1 MNLKEYRNHLDAAGR
16 APRTVHQRLYHLS
29 VLRRTHSDLLTVTV
43 DDLEQFLAN
52 RRQLSAEYRK
62 SFRSTFRD
70 YYGWAHQR
78 GLIETDPAYPLKP
91 ISVPKRIPRI
101 ALDDAVSVA
110 LDNADPRQTAIILLG
125 RACGLRL
132 SEITELKIQ
141 NRHLNRL
148 IVHGK
153 GEKERVIPLDDPDL
167 IAALDALEHELGSE
181 GYYFP
186 GRFGGHQHKTTTY
199 KVVRELVGIN
209 THALRHAAGTAAYDT
224 THDLRA
230 VQEWMGHASSKTT
243 EIYTHVSGES
253 LRSVSRATT
262 FRRGGARVTAI
273 GGQPP
278 PGISLIA
285 A

>member
-1 MNLKEYRNHLDAAGR
+1 MNLKEFRNHLNAAGL
-16 APRTVHQRLYHLS
+16 AQRTVHQRLYHLE
-29 VLRRTHSDLLTVTV
+29 VLRRTHPDLLTVTI

-52 RRQLSAEYRK
+52 RRHQSAEYRK
-62 SFRSTFRD
+62 SFRSTFRS
-70 YYGWAHQR
+70 YYAWAHRR
-78 GLIETDPAYPLKP
+78 GLIDTDPAYGLKP
-91 ISVPKRIPRI
+91 IAIPKRIPRV
-101 ALDDAVSVA
+101 AVDDDVSSG
-110 LDNADPRQTAIILLG
+110 LTDADARQTAIILLG

-132 SEITELKIQ
+132 SEITSLRIQ
-141 NRHLNRL
+141 DRQYAKL
-148 IVHGK
+148 IVRGK
-153 GEKERVIPLDDPDL
+153 GDKERVVPLDDPEL
-167 IAALDALEHELGSE
+167 IASLDALEHDLGTE

-186 GRFGGHQHKTTTY
+186 GRFGGHQHITTTY
-199 KVVRELVGIN
+199 KVVRDRVGIN

-262 FRRGGARVTAI
+262 FRRAGNLVSAGE
-273 GGQPP
+273 PP
-278 PGISLIA
+278 PGSHLPLA

>member
-1 MNLKEYRNHLDAAGR
+1 MKLKEFRNHLDAAGL
-16 APRTVHQRLYHLS
+16 AQRTVHQRIYHLE
-29 VLRRTHSDLLTVTV
+29 VLRRTHPDLLAVTV
-43 DDLEQFLAN
+43 DDLEQFLAD
-52 RRQLSAEYRK
+52 RRQQSAEYRK
-62 SFRSTFRD
+62 SFRSTFRA

-78 GLIETDPAYPLKP
+78 GLISADPAYGLKP
-91 ISVPKRIPRI
+91 ISIPKRIPRV
-101 ALDDAVSVA
+101 AVDDDVNTGLTDAT
-110 LDNADPRQTAIILLG
+110 DRQTAIILLG

-132 SEITELKIQ
+132 SEITSLRIQ
-141 NRHLNRL
+141 DRQYSKL
-148 IVHGK
+148 IVRGK
-153 GEKERVIPLDDPDL
+153 GDKERVVPLDDPEL
-167 IAALDALEHELGSE
+167 IAALDALERDLGSE

-186 GRFGGHQHKTTTY
+186 GRFGGHQHITTTY
-199 KVVRELVGIN
+199 KVVKERVGIN

-262 FRRGGARVTAI
+262 FRRTAVREPSI
-273 GGQPP
+273 GKPP
-278 PGISLIA
+278 PLIGRLA